1 MEGAESMSEERCGN
15 GDGLTL
21 HGDLVCEMER
31 YIGKTVT
38 IFTTSGG
45 MSGCG
50 FTGVLIGVN
59 ECFAKLITQIGPAP
73 GCAIGNS
80 CSGTPYAN
88 GMGCLG
94 DTENMGDMGNMNN
107 MNNMNNMY
115 NMNKGYPIRSVGSVT
130 DIPIHSIASF
140 VHSAV

>member
-1 MEGAESMSEERCGN
+1 MSEERSGN
-15 GDGLTL
+15 SGGDGLIL
-21 HGDLVCEMER
+21 HGDITCAMER

-50 FTGVLIGVN
+50 FTGVLLGVN
-59 ECFAKLITQIGPAP
+59 ECFVKLITQIGPAP
-73 GCAIGNS
+73 GCAIGNA

-88 GMGCLG
+88 GIGCMSDVG
-94 DTENMGDMGNMNN
+94 QMGNMGNMGNMGQMGNN
-107 MNNMNNMY
+107 GNMGCMNN
-115 NMNKGYPIRSVGSVT
+115 GYPIGSVGSVT
-130 DIPIHSIASF
+130 DIPICSIASF